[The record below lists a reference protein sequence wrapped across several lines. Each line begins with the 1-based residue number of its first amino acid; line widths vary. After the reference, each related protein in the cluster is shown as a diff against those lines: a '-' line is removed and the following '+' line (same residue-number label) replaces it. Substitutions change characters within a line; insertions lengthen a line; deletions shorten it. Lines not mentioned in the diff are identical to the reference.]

1 MYESG
6 IKYSDRMVTSKHAL
20 GTRRAR
26 LNSRKLKMVCNSS
39 ALLGKIEKS
48 ASCGPLQEPTRTKL
62 RVAMLPVLA
71 PECVGRGTT
80 SKSGTLV
87 GL

>member
-1 MYESG
+1 MVYESE
-6 IKYSDRMVTSKHAL
+6 IKYYDRIVTSKHAL

-26 LNSRKLKMVCNSS
+26 LNSRKL
-39 ALLGKIEKS
+39 LGRIEKS
-48 ASCGPLQEPTRTKL
+48 ASCGPLHELTRTKL